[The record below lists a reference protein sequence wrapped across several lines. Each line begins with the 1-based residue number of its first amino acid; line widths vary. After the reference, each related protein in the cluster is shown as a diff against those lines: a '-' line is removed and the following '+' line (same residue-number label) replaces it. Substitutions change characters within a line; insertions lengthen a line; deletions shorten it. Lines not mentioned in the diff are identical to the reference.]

1 VGLGFATRR
10 TAQPS
15 KRSAECRRHD
25 DVMPPSA
32 RRQHRS
38 LCCAVQVREEADYTL
53 RCYERSTWAVSCAHD
68 GEGSVVAGR
77 CCRCFLFGPAFQS
90 ATTQFR
96 CSMPLA
102 RPHLLCSLHARWGA
116 ACHRVTAELHQR
128 WVAQSASSQIDLV
141 YLRQHNTCTPA
152 PYSVH
157 LAILD
162 PRTRHT
168 LLRTSPSCRERA
180 VWRHSTR
187 LCVPPVPGEPR
198 GLAGLEPHSQ
208 PRRCGGKGRRA
219 AWAQPRRRRR
229 RRWCRQLAA
238 QDSVCRLLPAKQ
250 VPGW

>member
-1 VGLGFATRR
+1 M
-10 TAQPS
+10 Q
-15 KRSAECRRHD
+15 RSFPGPAKNHHS
-25 DVMPPSA
+25 VLLFHAAGSTPT
-32 RRQHRS
+32 
-38 LCCAVQVREEADYTL
+38 CCAVYMPDGVL
-53 RCYERSTWAVSCAHD
+53 R
-68 GEGSVVAGR
+68 
-77 CCRCFLFGPAFQS
+77 
-90 ATTQFR
+90 ATA
-96 CSMPLA
+96 S
-102 RPHLLCSLHARWGA
+102 LLNYIKG
-116 ACHRVTAELHQR
+116 V
-128 WVAQSASSQIDLV
+128 WVCGASSQIDLV